1 MQEKTNN
8 VLTTRAETHSIQKEI
23 EAVEERIKKTQ
34 ETNRELAA
42 AYEKQRKVY
51 EGLVAKGT

>member
-42 AYEKQRKVY
+42 TYEKQRRVY